1 GRACVGNAGAAAS
14 GAPATACE
22 RSAAAAVDRTSE
34 RAKSSARFASAA
46 LVRFR
51 SGGALQNAM
60 SLANH
65 FLNMLKMRSDRRII
79 GHHLQIICSRFYDAE
94 RLSQVVNQI

>member
-1 GRACVGNAGAAAS
+1 M
-14 GAPATACE
+14 
-22 RSAAAAVDRTSE
+22 
-34 RAKSSARFASAA
+34 
-46 LVRFR
+46 RFR

-65 FLNMLKMRSDRRII
+65 LLNMLKMRSDRRVI

-94 RLSQVVNQI
+94 RLSQVVNQIYHQTRLFIVWSEFVAFFRVPT